1 MARVGSVALGGFYK
15 TPESVLPELAKLLSA
30 SANYVSY
37 LDPCA
42 GEGEAVLQLSSLVHP
57 KGASVSFFTVELET
71 SRYATLK
78 KGVSDRD
85 YKSGQFCL
93 QGDAFRAT
101 FRKEGANIG
110 LLYLN
115 PPYDTDPVHGRLE
128 EKFLSRFAPT
138 LGEGGVLVFL
148 VPFYALKA
156 SAETLAKCF
165 DTIACF
171 RFPETEFG
179 AYKQVALFAKK
190 RATDLWQANPVLEE
204 QILAWAANA
213 DSIPEFPSEN
223 GPVYTIPS
231 MTYYVEPLSS
241 WSMQRVD
248 FKSLVQAVSPWS
260 QTDKGGKSHPIQGI
274 LPEGTIEDLLTREY
288 PLAMPPRPA
297 HIAAGIA
304 AGIFNGAKISPDKE
318 GSPLPSLLVKG
329 VFDKEF
335 RTVEEKTD
343 KDGNVKGLV
352 QVQQPKLVT
361 TVLDLSSSE
370 YVTIKASTD
379 ITNTT
384 EVANMTMADLLA
396 SYGEGLMDVMLQ
408 QCPVL
413 HNPKR
418 PEDAIELPKLERP
431 LYEAQKHA
439 VMGAVK
445 LLGGLDARP
454 RERKYKSAFVL
465 GEIGSGKSSVALA
478 TAEAIKAKRVLI
490 LCPPHLLT
498 SWGDQ
503 IKAVTPWYRTIVL
516 TDIAEVQKL
525 ADLNDD
531 VPTVAILSRE
541 TAKLGHAYG
550 PVTRCGKCGAKP
562 PKGVDTVKKRARC
575 ENRPIVVKNAM
586 GRATMR
592 LAQDL
597 LSYFPHAPELHQIV
611 RGPLQERAANK
622 EESANPLEAM
632 LAWDSIQERGSVDA
646 LLGSL
651 LRCEPNEALLR
662 TLACVL
668 LSDRNDERILRA
680 VKSLFGRGFGEAW
693 SVPVYITFAKAI
705 LSLVTPEKA
714 AEVIP
719 EYLAQEIEA
728 RKGKTHYGQSVE
740 WEWKQLEAIQKHV
753 WGDGPE
759 SYAFHPYTIS
769 KKADGVYFDKKLVG
783 DKKLILQAIQTASA
797 SSITNNV
804 ECGEPLFQAIPEPRR
819 YPLATYIA
827 KRYPNLFDLLVADEA
842 HEYATDGSAQER
854 SAHRLMSLGI
864 PTLMLTGTVMN
875 GYAESLFTNVWYASA
890 DFRREFDRDERS
902 RFVERFGYR
911 KRLIEDKDKNTGKV
925 VEYGSMTDRVE
936 RHERMIGDAP
946 GVLPLFLLKYLLRMS
961 VTLHKTDLK
970 IDIPK
975 CTENVDSVTLTS
987 ELSKNLETL
996 QSALISQIKADRF
1009 LPDLAGKLW
1018 GAMAELPSYLDLATS
1033 DVGNTE
1039 KGDYEIRYPDSCG
1052 NGLVATIKGLDPS
1065 IILPKEEW
1073 LLAEVEK
1080 SLAAG
1085 RNVMVFAWHTKLL
1098 PRLSR
1103 LIEERTGKKAPILNP
1118 AKVPTA
1124 KRETWINTEIIK
1136 KKHRVLVVNPVTVQT
1151 GLNNLVYF
1159 ADQIWMENPA
1169 CNPVTYRQ
1177 AVGRVDRIGQ
1187 KLPTN
1192 IIFPLYRGTPQEALH
1207 SLLLQK
1213 VAVSLQTDGLDAESA
1228 LQAAGVGDEGGFNTF
1243 AVGRQ
1248 LYELLTRE
1256 VEYRAA

>member
-1 MARVGSVALGGFYK
+1 MFY
-15 TPESVLPELAKLLSA
+15 TI
-30 SANYVSY
+30 
-37 LDPCA
+37 
-42 GEGEAVLQLSSLVHP
+42 
-57 KGASVSFFTVELET
+57 ELET
-71 SRYATLK
+71 TRHKTLK
-78 KGVSDRD
+78 ADIAARD
-85 YKSGQFCL
+85 YRSGGSCL
-93 QGDAFRAT
+93 QGDAFRVS
-101 FRKEGANIG
+101 FKPNPGVG

-128 EKFLSRFAPT
+128 EKFLNRFAPA
-138 LGEGGVLVFL
+138 LAAGGVLLFL

-156 SAETLAKCF
+156 SAETLAKSF
-165 DTIACF
+165 ESISCF
-171 RFPETEFG
+171 RFPEEEYK
-179 AYKQVALFAKK
+179 AYKQVVLFATK
-190 RATDLWQANPVLEE
+190 RETDLWSADPVLEAKV
-204 QILAWAANA
+204 LGWAANA
-213 DSIPEFPSEN
+213 DSIPEFPEEG
-223 GPVYTIPS
+223 GPVYKIPS
-231 MTYYVEPLSS
+231 KTYFSEDLAS
-241 WSMQRVD
+241 WAIQKVD
-248 FKSLVQAVSPWS
+248 FKTLMTAVSPWS
-260 QTDKGGKSHPIQGI
+260 QTDKGGKSNPILGI

-304 AGIFNGAKISPDKE
+304 AGIFNGARITPDKKD
-318 GSPLPSLLVKG
+318 SKLPALLVKG

-335 RTVEEKTD
+335 RTVEEKLD

-361 TVLDLSSSE
+361 TVLDLNASE
-370 YVTIKASTD
+370 YVTIKGSTE
-379 ITNTT
+379 ITNTST
-384 EVANMTMADLLA
+384 VSEMTMADLLD
-396 SYGEGLMDVMLQ
+396 SYGEGLMDVMLR

-418 PEDAIELPKLERP
+418 PEDHIELPKLERP
-431 LYEAQKHA
+431 LYEAQRHA

-445 LLGGLDARP
+445 LLGGIKATK

-503 IKAVTPWYRTIVL
+503 IKAVTPWYRTVIL
-516 TDIAEVQKL
+516 TDISEVQKL
-525 ADLNDD
+525 ATTDD
-531 VPTVAILSRE
+531 GVPTIAILSRE

-550 PVTRCGKCGAKP
+550 AVPRCGKCGALA
-562 PKGVDTVKKRARC
+562 PKDVDVVKKRAHC
-575 ENRPIVVKNAM
+575 ENRPIVVKNSL
-586 GRATMR
+586 GRVTMN
-592 LAQDL
+592 LAIDL
-597 LSYFPHAPELHQIV
+597 LRLFPHAPELHQIV
-611 RGPLQERAANK
+611 RGPVQERAAAK
-622 EESANPLEAM
+622 EGEPSPLEF
-632 LAWDSIQERGSVDA
+632 LEIWDAIDERGSIDRFLNVM
-646 LLGSL
+646 
-651 LRCEPNEALLR
+651 LRYEPNEAVLKILSY
-662 TLACVL
+662 VL
-668 LSDRNDERILRA
+668 LADLNDERIIRT
-680 VKSLFGRGFGEAW
+680 VKSLFARGFGEGW
-693 SVPVYITFAKAI
+693 SVPAYITFARSM

-714 AEVIP
+714 APVASE
-719 EYLAQEIEA
+719 LKAQELEA
-728 RKGKTHYGQSVE
+728 RKDKTSNYGGSPGSE
-740 WEWKQLEAIQKHV
+740 WTLFERAQKHI
-753 WGDGPE
+753 WGDGSE
-759 SYAFHPYTIS
+759 SYAFHPYVIT
-769 KKADGVYFDKKLVG
+769 KKEGVIRLDKMEAG
-783 DKKLILQAIQTASA
+783 DKKLLIQAIQLASA
-797 SSITNNV
+797 GSITKNV

-819 YPLATYIA
+819 FPLATYIA
-827 KRYPNLFDLLVADEA
+827 KRFPDLFDLLVADEA

-890 DFRREFDRDERS
+890 DFRREFERDERA
-902 RFVERFGYR
+902 RFVDRFGYR
-911 KRLIEDKDKNTGKV
+911 KRLVEDKDKETGKV
-925 VEYGSMTDRVE
+925 VEYGSMTDRVQ
-936 RHERMIGDAP
+936 RNERMIGDAP
-946 GVLPLFLLKYLLRMS
+946 GVLPLFLLRYLLRMS

-970 IDIPK
+970 IDIPP
-975 CTENVDSVTLTS
+975 CSEAVETVQITS
-987 ELSKNLETL
+987 DLEKNLRHLQETL
-996 QSALISQIKADRF
+996 VAQIKKDRF
-1009 LPDLAGKLW
+1009 DPDLAGKLW
-1018 GAMAELPSYLDLATS
+1018 GAMAELPSYLDLASS
-1033 DVGNTE
+1033 DSGNTDS
-1039 KGDYEIRYPDSCG
+1039 GDYEIRYPESCG
-1052 NGLVATIKGLDPS
+1052 GGLIASVKGMDPS

-1103 LIEERTGKKAPILNP
+1103 LIEERTGHKAPMLIP
-1118 AKVPTA
+1118 SKVPTA
-1124 KRETWINTEIIK
+1124 KREDWINKEIIK

-1159 ADQIWMENPA
+1159 ADQVWMENPA

-1192 IIFPLYRGTPQEALH
+1192 IVFPLYRGTPQEALH

-1228 LQAAGVGDEGGFNTF
+1228 LQAAGVGEDGGFNTF

-1248 LYELLTRE
+1248 LYEILTRE